1 MVRDITRPEDH
12 IVEYLDRPPYNSRDL
27 GSRYLHQD
35 VYDPR
40 VEIELRDS
48 GFYHI
53 SQILGK
59 LTLHNAL
66 INALIERWRPETH
79 TFHLPYGECT
89 ITLEDVAMIFGLPTD
104 GLPVSGFTDSSSSS
118 LENEF
123 MIQFATIPT
132 AADHKGSGVKL
143 AWLRTLKRRMQL
155 DTALGRQM
163 YVKIHILLLFGTNL
177 FCDKSGMTI
186 HWKFLPLLRNFA
198 EIRDFSWGS
207 ACLAHLY
214 RTLCRAS
221 RYNCKDV
228 DGPLALLCVWAWERL
243 PFLAPVRSQPS
254 FPLACSWIAW
264 SSQFHGY
271 KKWTISHIRQ
281 LIDDIPVDGF
291 VWNPYSHERIGNIV
305 VPNEIL
311 QHRLMWSATV
321 PLISFECI
329 EWHASDRVK
338 RQFGLQQEVPSQP
351 MMLAEAHNMVLTGPK
366 NKDWRDEHYAY
377 IMMWTNRLTSVLVG
391 DPVVHYEASEAY
403 MQWYNDEY
411 RAHLRLTGYYPY
423 TQPYTEPGVS
433 FFSQLFDDSHS
444 LQMPPY
450 QAYYRPAMSQQRD
463 TAEQSSNRQLYRW
476 APETDT
482 SQWVNELLDPQ
493 LQALQCS
500 RQSPQIVCGRS
511 SVDSQVRRC
520 SPSPRSGARRSI
532 DSIQSDSIQ
541 SVARGIG
548 FSNAVDFPQVQ
559 APMAEDDNVGEDD
572 SDSDSDGGA
581 VGADMAD
588 TPDIH
593 GKGYNLRI
601 EPTRR
606 SASRYTPSTI
616 KKAVKKCT
624 KFVKKTFSK

>member
-1 MVRDITRPEDH
+1 
-12 IVEYLDRPPYNSRDL
+12 
-27 GSRYLHQD
+27 
-35 VYDPR
+35 
-40 VEIELRDS
+40 
-48 GFYHI
+48 
-53 SQILGK
+53 
-59 LTLHNAL
+59 
-66 INALIERWRPETH
+66 
-79 TFHLPYGECT
+79 
-89 ITLEDVAMIFGLPTD
+89 MIFGLPTD

-123 MIQFATIPT
+123 MIQFATVPT
-132 AADHKGSGVKL
+132 ATDHKRSGVKL

-228 DGPLALLCVWAWERL
+228 DGPLSLLCVWAWERL
-243 PFLAPVRSQPS
+243 PFLAPVRSQPN

-281 LIDDIPVDGF
+281 LIDDIPADGF
-291 VWNPYSHERIGNIV
+291 VWNPYSHEGMGNIV

-366 NKDWRDEHYAY
+366 NKDWRDEHNAY

-391 DPVVHYEASEAY
+391 DPVVHYETSEAY

-411 RAHLRLTGYYPY
+411 GAHLRLTGYVPQPQPHPQPQPQPHPQPQPQPQPQPMMHPYQYPY

-450 QAYYRPAMSQQRD
+450 QRD
-463 TAEQSSNRQLYRW
+463 TAEQSLNRQLYRW

-493 LQALQCS
+493 LQVQQFQLQPPEINEQAPQCS
-500 RQSPQIVCGRS
+500 RQSPQIVSGRS
-511 SVDSQVRRC
+511 SVDSQVRRR

-572 SDSDSDGGA
+572 SDSDSDGDDDAGNR
-581 VGADMAD
+581 VV
-588 TPDIH
+588 
-593 GKGYNLRI
+593 
-601 EPTRR
+601 
-606 SASRYTPSTI
+606 TI
-616 KKAVKKCT
+616 RDKPNTISSHHMCA
-624 KFVKKTFSK
+624 

>member
-59 LTLHNAL
+59 LTLHNTL

-89 ITLEDVAMIFGLPTD
+89 ITLEDVAIIFGLPTD

-123 MIQFATIPT
+123 MIQFATVPT

-163 YVKIHILLLFGTNL
+163 
-177 FCDKSGMTI
+177 
-186 HWKFLPLLRNFA
+186 
-198 EIRDFSWGS
+198 
-207 ACLAHLY
+207 
-214 RTLCRAS
+214 TLCRAS
-221 RYNCKDV
+221 RYNCRDV

-281 LIDDIPVDGF
+281 LIDDIPADGF
-291 VWNPYSHERIGNIV
+291 VWNPYSHERMGNIV

-377 IMMWTNRLTSVLVG
+377 IMMWTNRLTSILVG

-411 RAHLRLTGYYPY
+411 GAHLRLTGYVP
-423 TQPYTEPGVS
+423 QPQP
-433 FFSQLFDDSHS
+433 H
-444 LQMPPY
+444 
-450 QAYYRPAMSQQRD
+450 
-463 TAEQSSNRQLYRW
+463 
-476 APETDT
+476 
-482 SQWVNELLDPQ
+482 PQ
-493 LQALQCS
+493 
-500 RQSPQIVCGRS
+500 PQ
-511 SVDSQVRRC
+511 
-520 SPSPRSGARRSI
+520 
-532 DSIQSDSIQ
+532 
-541 SVARGIG
+541 
-548 FSNAVDFPQVQ
+548 PQPQ
-559 APMAEDDNVGEDD
+559 PH
-572 SDSDSDGGA
+572 
-581 VGADMAD
+581 
-588 TPDIH
+588 PQ
-593 GKGYNLRI
+593 
-601 EPTRR
+601 PQ
-606 SASRYTPSTI
+606 P
-616 KKAVKKCT
+616 
-624 KFVKKTFSK
+624 

>member
-104 GLPVSGFTDSSSSS
+104 GLPVSGLTDSSSSS

-123 MIQFATIPT
+123 MIQFVTVPT

-163 YVKIHILLLFGTNL
+163 YVTIHILLLFGTNL

-207 ACLAHLY
+207 TCLAHLY
-214 RTLCRAS
+214 RTLCRVS

-228 DGPLALLCVWAWERL
+228 DGPLALLCVWAWEWL

-254 FPLACSWIAW
+254 FPLAYSWIAW

-281 LIDDIPVDGF
+281 LIDDIPTDGF
-291 VWNPYSHERIGNIV
+291 VWNPYSHERMGNIV

-351 MMLAEAHNMVLTGPK
+351 MMLAEAHNMVLTGPT

-411 RAHLRLTGYYPY
+411 RAHLRLTGYVP
-423 TQPYTEPGVS
+423 QPQP
-433 FFSQLFDDSHS
+433 H
-444 LQMPPY
+444 
-450 QAYYRPAMSQQRD
+450 
-463 TAEQSSNRQLYRW
+463 
-476 APETDT
+476 
-482 SQWVNELLDPQ
+482 PQ
-493 LQALQCS
+493 
-500 RQSPQIVCGRS
+500 P
-511 SVDSQVRRC
+511 
-520 SPSPRSGARRSI
+520 
-532 DSIQSDSIQ
+532 
-541 SVARGIG
+541 
-548 FSNAVDFPQVQ
+548 
-559 APMAEDDNVGEDD
+559 
-572 SDSDSDGGA
+572 
-581 VGADMAD
+581 
-588 TPDIH
+588 
-593 GKGYNLRI
+593 
-601 EPTRR
+601 
-606 SASRYTPSTI
+606 
-616 KKAVKKCT
+616 
-624 KFVKKTFSK
+624 